1 MKKCVVIYNP
11 YSGKKNK
18 EKFLK
23 QFLEILKEKEYDATL
38 YYSKYKG
45 HIIELVKNLEDDIN
59 LVISLGGDG
68 TFNEAMRGNFRRK
81 KRLVLAHIPVGT
93 TNDVG
98 KMFGYGKN
106 IIKNLYMLLDGEVKN
121 IDICTINKE
130 PFVYVAGFGKF
141 MNIPYETSRNSKKKL
156 GYLAYAINIFK
167 DFFKFIRLH
176 DITYEIDGEEYN
188 GLYSFMIA
196 SNATRIA
203 GFSHVFYDV
212 KLNDSKFEVL
222 LCNIKKRKH
231 IIKSLYYLRKTDI
244 THVPGFYFHK
254 TDKIKIK
261 VNDGRKLIWCVDG
274 EKFDNITDE
283 IEIAIDKNVQ
293 IMIPK
298 VNLDEL
304 F

>member
-1 MKKCVVIYNP
+1 MKKCAVIYNP
-11 YSGKKNK
+11 YSGKKSK
-18 EKFLK
+18 EKFLDK
-23 QFLEILKEKEYDATL
+23 FLKILTDKGYDPVL
-38 YYSKYKG
+38 YHSKYKG
-45 HIIELVKNLEDDIN
+45 HIIELVRDLSDDTL

-81 KRLVLAHIPVGT
+81 KRLVLSHIPVGT

-98 KMFGYGKN
+98 KMFGYGKD
-106 IIKNLYMLLDGEVKN
+106 IFKNLEMLLDGEVRK
-121 IDICTINKE
+121 IDVCTINKE

-167 DFFKFIRLH
+167 DFFRFIRMH
-176 DITYEIDGEEYN
+176 DITYVVDKEEYN

-203 GFSHVFYDV
+203 GFSNVFHDV
-212 KLNDSKFEVL
+212 KLDDTKFEIL
-222 LCNIKKRKH
+222 FCNIRQRKH
-231 IIKSLYYLRKTDI
+231 IIKTLYYLRKTDI

-254 TDKIKIK
+254 TDKLKIK
-261 VNDGRKLIWCVDG
+261 VNDGKKLEWCVDG
-274 EKFDNITDE
+274 EKFDTLTSE
-283 IEIAIDKNVQ
+283 VEIAIDKNVY

-298 VNLDEL
+298 ANIDEL